1 MEQIF
6 EHEWVKRMAKS
17 YDLDIQEYIYEF
29 KNEKAREMLSQ
40 SMKVEPQKP
49 TNTSQTTSFSVR

>member
-40 SMKVEPQKP
+40 SMKLEP
-49 TNTSQTTSFSVR
+49 